1 MGGLRVL
8 IVDDEEDLVS
18 TMAERLELR
27 GFEVETAT
35 SGTDALAHVG
45 KSDFSVL
52 LVDVKMPG
60 VGGLELM
67 AEIKRDHPDLPVILF
82 TGHTSV
88 ADAER
93 GIQEGAFGYLM
104 KPIDIDRLIEKIRNA
119 AGTRKGRKP

>member
-93 GIQEGAFGYLM
+93 GIQEGAFGYLT

-119 AGTRKGRKP
+119 AGARKGRKA

>member
-35 SGTDALAHVG
+35 SGTDALTHVG

>member
-104 KPIDIDRLIEKIRNA
+104 KPIDIDRLIEEIRNA

>member
-67 AEIKRDHPDLPVILF
+67 AEIKRDHPDFPVILF

-104 KPIDIDRLIEKIRNA
+104 KPIEIDRLIEKIRNA

>member
-104 KPIDIDRLIEKIRNA
+104 KPIDIDTLIEKIRNA

>member
-67 AEIKRDHPDLPVILF
+67 AEINPQGASMVELNVLRSTH
-82 TGHTSV
+82 
-88 ADAER
+88 AE
-93 GIQEGAFGYLM
+93 EV
-104 KPIDIDRLIEKIRNA
+104 
-119 AGTRKGRKP
+119 TRITFVSYDQV